1 MDNIITQIK
10 EERTLKPSTIK
21 QYKTNISKIFD
32 MFNDGNITTNFDFLK
47 DIKTIMKKIGREK
60 ITQQKN
66 RIGMILVLLGLDKD
80 KYEKEIDEYRDI
92 AQKLR
97 TEHDGFIDKQIKTE
111 KQEKNWIDY
120 KQYMRL
126 LNKYKR
132 EIKKAF
138 AHNHT
143 ILNKKHYTLLQ
154 EYLFLL
160 LFNDFPFRNI
170 YGSIKIIEADDY
182 KKIEDE
188 HSGNWLILK
197 NGTPHE
203 FIIHEYKT
211 SGSYGMKTISLK
223 KKKAMINAIKVWLKY
238 NKSGYLFTQ
247 TNDRTKPH
255 SSNSF
260 TRFVQNIFL
269 KEFNKKIGTTLLRN
283 IIISHEKKNEPSILE
298 KQEKEQE
305 IEDKYHHS
313 SKMNDKYAKK
323 D

>member
-1 MDNIITQIK
+1 MDNIIQQI
-10 EERTLKPSTIK
+10 EEQRELKPSTLK
-21 QYKTNISKIFD
+21 QYKTNIKKIFD
-32 MFNDGNITTNFDFLK
+32 MFNDGIIEVNNFDFLK
-47 DIKTIMKKIGREK
+47 NSKKIMEEISKEK

-80 KYEKEIDEYRDI
+80 KYEKEIDTYRDI

-97 TEHDGFIDKQIKTE
+97 EQHDGFIDKQVKTE
-111 KQEKNWIDY
+111 KQEKNWIEY
-120 KQYMRL
+120 KQYIRL

-138 AHNHT
+138 SHT
-143 ILNKKHYTLLQ
+143 HTKLDKKHYTLLQ

-170 YGSIKIIEADDY
+170 YASIHVIEENEYDKIRE
-182 KKIEDE
+182 E

-197 NGTPHE
+197 NGIPKE

-211 SGSYGMKTISLK
+211 SGSYGMKTIPLK
-223 KKKAMINAIKVWLKY
+223 KKKAIVNALKVWLKY
-238 NKSGYLFTQ
+238 NKSGFLFTQ
-247 TNDRTKPH
+247 LNDRTKKH

-260 TRFVQNIFL
+260 TRFVQNIFS
-269 KEFNKKIGTTLLRN
+269 KEFNKNIGTTLLRN
-283 IIISHEKKNEPSILE
+283 IIISHEKKNEPSIIE

-313 SKMNDKYAKK
+313 AEMNDKYAKK
-323 D
+323 